1 MISFILFW
9 QDFAEK
15 QIEKSVKLQ
24 MKREQTTALTF
35 CLFKMA
41 SLS

>member
-1 MISFILFW
+1 MISLISCW

-24 MKREQTTALTF
+24 MKREQKTASTF
-35 CLFKMA
+35 
-41 SLS
+41 